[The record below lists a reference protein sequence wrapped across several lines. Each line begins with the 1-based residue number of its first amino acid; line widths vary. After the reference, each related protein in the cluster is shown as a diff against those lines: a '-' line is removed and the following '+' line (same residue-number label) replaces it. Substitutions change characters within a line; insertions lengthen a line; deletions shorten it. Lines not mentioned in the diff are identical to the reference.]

1 MALVEYELFEM
12 TPVMFTLYG
21 EDFVDSVNAI
31 LRSQSLNS
39 SVVGVLVSDQEYEE
53 STMYVACSPTYFLP

>member
-1 MALVEYELFEM
+1 M

-21 EDFVDSVNAI
+21 EDFVDSVSTI

-39 SVVGVLVSDQEYEE
+39 SVVGVLVTDLEYEE
-53 STMYVACSPTYFLP
+53 STMYVACSPTY